1 MGGSSSI
8 NGMIYVRG
16 HPQDFDN
23 WSIQGASSWS
33 FADVLPYFKKW
44 NAVKVG
50 NHLGGKNGPI
60 YVKTAEQK
68 NVLHK
73 VFSDAAIQSGYSF
86 TEDYN
91 GYKQEGIGAAEMTIY
106 KGERWSA
113 AKGYLKNIT
122 KQKNICIMT
131 SCLADKLLFLNN
143 KCEGIIFKKQNE
155 SFLAKS
161 KKGVILAAGSIG
173 NPCILQRSGIGTPKH
188 IADLGIKPF
197 LELKGVGNNL
207 QDHLEL
213 YFQVKCKQPITL
225 FKNTNLI
232 SKFKIFL
239 EWYFFKKDWGH
250 QINLKLLAFLK
261 QMSNKSTLTY
271 NITFYL

>member
-1 MGGSSSI
+1 MGAGSSGSAIAYRLAQENNMKVLLIEYGGKNRSIFIDMPAALSYPMNMRKYNWGFSAEPEPNLYGRSLICPRGKGLGGSSSI

-33 FADVLPYFKKW
+33 FADVLPYFKKMECCESQQSPW
-44 NAVKVG
+44 R
-50 NHLGGKNGPI
+50 GKNGPI

-68 NVLHK
+68 NVLHQ

-161 KKGVILAAGSIG
+161 KS
-173 NPCILQRSGIGTPKH
+173 
-188 IADLGIKPF
+188 
-197 LELKGVGNNL
+197 
-207 QDHLEL
+207 
-213 YFQVKCKQPITL
+213 VK
-225 FKNTNLI
+225 
-232 SKFKIFL
+232 
-239 EWYFFKKDWGH
+239 
-250 QINLKLLAFLK
+250 
-261 QMSNKSTLTY
+261 
-271 NITFYL
+271 

>member
-1 MGGSSSI
+1 
-8 NGMIYVRG
+8 
-16 HPQDFDN
+16 
-23 WSIQGASSWS
+23 
-33 FADVLPYFKKW
+33 
-44 NAVKVG
+44 
-50 NHLGGKNGPI
+50 
-60 YVKTAEQK
+60 
-68 NVLHK
+68 
-73 VFSDAAIQSGYSF
+73 
-86 TEDYN
+86 
-91 GYKQEGIGAAEMTIY
+91 
-106 KGERWSA
+106 
-113 AKGYLKNIT
+113 
-122 KQKNICIMT
+122 MT

-155 SFLAKS
+155 SILAKS

-239 EWYFFKKDWGH
+239 EWYFSKKDWGH

-261 QMSNKSTLTY
+261 QIATKVP
-271 NITFYL
+271 